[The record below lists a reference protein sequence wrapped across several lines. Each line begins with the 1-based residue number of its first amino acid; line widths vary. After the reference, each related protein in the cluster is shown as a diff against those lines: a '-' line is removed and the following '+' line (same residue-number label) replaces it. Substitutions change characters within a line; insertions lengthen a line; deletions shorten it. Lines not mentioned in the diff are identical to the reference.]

1 MNNYKVSEK
10 RETVL
15 LTKNQ
20 LARIIIHSFLHRC
33 KDFMGQVIF
42 YHMYTINQ
50 QILYSKN
57 LVILIKLFDCISI
70 NIK

>member
-20 LARIIIHSFLHRC
+20 LARIIIHSFFTSMQR
-33 KDFMGQVIF
+33 F
-42 YHMYTINQ
+42 YGASD
-50 QILYSKN
+50 ILSYVYN
-57 LVILIKLFDCISI
+57 
-70 NIK
+70 

>member
-20 LARIIIHSFLHRC
+20 LAMIIIHSFLHRR
-33 KDFMGQVIF
+33 KDLWGKRYSIICIQLTSKC
-42 YHMYTINQ
+42 YTIR
-50 QILYSKN
+50 I
-57 LVILIKLFDCISI
+57 
-70 NIK
+70 